1 MKPSPTMPQAV
12 AIIAMIL
19 ALCCFVVVIAHGWAA
34 HALPSN
40 NKVLFLSFG
49 GMTVVGA
56 VAGFVVSALANGALR
71 AGPPA
76 LRVPFTV
83 LIWAAFCIALTACL
97 LQTGTDQNRLVPLI
111 AIVAFWGLLVG
122 PYHAELFVGVWFYKR
137 RLKVIEAER
146 DRKLVE
152 IERDRARKLLELQR
166 RFKADR
172 DARLNE
178 QERPNAIRNYIRS

>member
-1 MKPSPTMPQAV
+1 MPQAV
-12 AIIAMIL
+12 AMIAMVL

-34 HALPSN
+34 HTLPSN
-40 NKVLFLSFG
+40 SKVLFLSFG
-49 GMTVVGA
+49 GVSIVGA
-56 VAGFVVSALANGALR
+56 VAGFVVSAFANLAFR

-83 LIWAAFCIALTACL
+83 LVWAAFCAVLAVWL
-97 LQTGTDQNRLVPLI
+97 LQSGTDQSRVVALI

-137 RLKVIEAER
+137 RQKVIEAER
-146 DRKLVE
+146 DRNLAE
-152 IERDRARKLLELQR
+152 MARNSARQQGELQR
-166 RFKADR
+166 RFKAEC

-178 QERPNAIRNYIRS
+178 QERPNAIRNYFRS